1 MKGLDIP
8 SRPLTFQRNQA
19 AGSRPS
25 GTIIRS
31 GAGFSTTTVST
42 TRADGGTSLCA
53 GFFTVAR
60 LGLALAT
67 VRFVAFALADL
78 DALRALPRLADLRS
92 FARFCTFDRFLGLAM
107 IAIPL
112 VGVRYRLPR
121 RHGRSNDKR
130 KSEQLIQRVF
140 KSPLELNRAR
150 PARATCPPLAGSLL
164 PRSPACPHSLGAALA
179 RNHPNS
185 IRRCFKHGCAG
196 RTLHSGRTEGGPLQ
210 HYRSDTHR
218 CCMSRHLWGQRK
230 AVGLIHDRRL
240 CCLHNRGP
248 GSPLIMLM
256 LEAGDAQSA

>member
-60 LGLALAT
+60 LGLVAT

-78 DALRALPRLADLRS
+78 DALRALPRWADLRS

-121 RHGRSNDKR
+121 GHGRSNDKR

-140 KSPLELNRAR
+140 KSPLESTVRGQHGQHALLSLVPSSLVAPLALTRLAQR
-150 PARATCPPLAGSLL
+150 WRATIG
-164 PRSPACPHSLGAALA
+164 
-179 RNHPNS
+179 
-185 IRRCFKHGCAG
+185 G
-196 RTLHSGRTEGGPLQ
+196 REAP
-210 HYRSDTHR
+210 
-218 CCMSRHLWGQRK
+218 
-230 AVGLIHDRRL
+230 I
-240 CCLHNRGP
+240 
-248 GSPLIMLM
+248 IMLM
-256 LEAGDAQSA
+256 QRQALLNPLKWKYDVA

>member
-42 TRADGGTSLCA
+42 TRADGSTSLCA

-121 RHGRSNDKR
+121 GHGRSNDKR

-140 KSPLELNRAR
+140 KSPLESTVRGQHGQHALLSLVPSSLVAPLTPTRLAQRWRKKNIRIQSGIALSTAVR
-150 PARATCPPLAGSLL
+150 GVHFTLAG
-164 PRSPACPHSLGAALA
+164 PREDRSSIIGPTPIDAACRGTYGDNAKP
-179 RNHPNS
+179 
-185 IRRCFKHGCAG
+185 
-196 RTLHSGRTEGGPLQ
+196 SG
-210 HYRSDTHR
+210 
-218 CCMSRHLWGQRK
+218 
-230 AVGLIHDRRL
+230 
-240 CCLHNRGP
+240 
-248 GSPLIMLM
+248 
-256 LEAGDAQSA
+256 

>member
-42 TRADGGTSLCA
+42 TRADGGTSLRA

-92 FARFCTFDRFLGLAM
+92 FARFCTFDCFLRLAM

-121 RHGRSNDKR
+121 GHGRSNDKR

-140 KSPLELNRAR
+140 KSLLRASAM
-150 PARATCPPLAGSLL
+150 PAAVT
-164 PRSPACPHSLGAALA
+164 
-179 RNHPNS
+179 
-185 IRRCFKHGCAG
+185 
-196 RTLHSGRTEGGPLQ
+196 RTSGL
-210 HYRSDTHR
+210 
-218 CCMSRHLWGQRK
+218 
-230 AVGLIHDRRL
+230 
-240 CCLHNRGP
+240 
-248 GSPLIMLM
+248 
-256 LEAGDAQSA
+256 

>member
-1 MKGLDIP
+1 VKGLDIP

-67 VRFVAFALADL
+67 VRFVAFALPDL

-107 IAIPL
+107 IAIPPSWCAL
-112 VGVRYRLPR
+112 QATPR
-121 RHGRSNDKR
+121 AWPIKR
-130 KSEQLIQRVF
+130 Q
-140 KSPLELNRAR
+140 
-150 PARATCPPLAGSLL
+150 
-164 PRSPACPHSLGAALA
+164 
-179 RNHPNS
+179 
-185 IRRCFKHGCAG
+185 
-196 RTLHSGRTEGGPLQ
+196 TE
-210 HYRSDTHR
+210 
-218 CCMSRHLWGQRK
+218 
-230 AVGLIHDRRL
+230 V
-240 CCLHNRGP
+240 
-248 GSPLIMLM
+248 
-256 LEAGDAQSA
+256 

>member
-121 RHGRSNDKR
+121 GHGRSNDKR

-140 KSPLELNRAR
+140 KSPLELNHASASAASGPAPR
-150 PARATCPPLAGSLL
+150 PSCSRLKRYRLIRLTKPSARACTKAIGIASDFLPAPCVSSLAWSFDLEQLL
-164 PRSPACPHSLGAALA
+164 CTR
-179 RNHPNS
+179 
-185 IRRCFKHGCAG
+185 
-196 RTLHSGRTEGGPLQ
+196 
-210 HYRSDTHR
+210 
-218 CCMSRHLWGQRK
+218 
-230 AVGLIHDRRL
+230 
-240 CCLHNRGP
+240 P
-248 GSPLIMLM
+248 G
-256 LEAGDAQSA
+256 

>member
-1 MKGLDIP
+1 VKGLDIP

-60 LGLALAT
+60 LGLVAT

-78 DALRALPRLADLRS
+78 DALRALLRLAEFSLRS
-92 FARFCTFDRFLGLAM
+92 FAVFCTFDRFLGLAM

-121 RHGRSNDKR
+121 GHGRSNDKR

-164 PRSPACPHSLGAALA
+164 PRSPACPHSLGATLPS
-179 RNHPNS
+179 RK
-185 IRRCFKHGCAG
+185 FKHDHVCAICDGCHG
-196 RTLHSGRTEGGPLQ
+196 CP
-210 HYRSDTHR
+210 
-218 CCMSRHLWGQRK
+218 
-230 AVGLIHDRRL
+230 
-240 CCLHNRGP
+240 
-248 GSPLIMLM
+248 
-256 LEAGDAQSA
+256 